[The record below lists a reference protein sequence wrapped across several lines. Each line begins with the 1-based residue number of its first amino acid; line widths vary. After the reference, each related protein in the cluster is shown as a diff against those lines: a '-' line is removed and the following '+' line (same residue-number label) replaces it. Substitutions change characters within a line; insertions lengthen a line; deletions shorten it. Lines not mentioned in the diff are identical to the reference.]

1 MYKSKKYLRRFNSF
15 SLYNYI
21 SLTLRSEPL
30 TQRPL
35 VQNFREIHGH
45 YNDEFGFIPHEC
57 E

>member
-1 MYKSKKYLRRFNSF
+1 MYKSKKILRRFNSF
-15 SLYNYI
+15 ALYNHI